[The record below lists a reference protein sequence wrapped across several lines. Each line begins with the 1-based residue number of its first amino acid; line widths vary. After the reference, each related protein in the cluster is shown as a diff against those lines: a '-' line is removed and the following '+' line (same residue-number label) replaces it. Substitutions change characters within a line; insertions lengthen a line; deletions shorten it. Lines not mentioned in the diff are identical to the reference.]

1 MVFLHH
7 QLLQVDIVMD
17 VGKSLNPA
25 LDVGQIEG
33 GFLQVIINSYDS
45 RKIYLFWTLVTS
57 NYNITRLD

>member
-45 RKIYLFWTLVTS
+45 RKIYLFCTLVTS
-57 NYNITRLD
+57 DYNITRLD

>member
-1 MVFLHH
+1 MVFLHN

-33 GFLQVIINSYDS
+33 GFLQVIINSYD
-45 RKIYLFWTLVTS
+45 
-57 NYNITRLD
+57 

>member
-33 GFLQVIINSYDS
+33 GFLQVINSYDS
-45 RKIYLFWTLVTS
+45 RKIYLFCTLVTS
-57 NYNITRLD
+57 DYNITRLD

>member
-33 GFLQVIINSYDS
+33 
-45 RKIYLFWTLVTS
+45 
-57 NYNITRLD
+57 